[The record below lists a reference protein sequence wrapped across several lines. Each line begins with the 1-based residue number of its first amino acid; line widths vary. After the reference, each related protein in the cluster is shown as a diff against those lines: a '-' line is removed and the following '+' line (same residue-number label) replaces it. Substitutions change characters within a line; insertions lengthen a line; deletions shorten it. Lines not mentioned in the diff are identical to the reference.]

1 MFKFVILFACI
12 AAVAVA
18 APATERDEVR
28 EVVAILKSEIN
39 KNDDGSYQLSYE
51 GGDGTTRDE
60 KAVVMNAGTEDEA
73 LEVKGSYKYIDADG
87 QEVEVFYTAGV
98 NGFVPYGKTINE
110 EISAVA
116 EAAKDLPKEE
126 TFAKVEKKQK

>member
-12 AAVAVA
+12 AAIAVA
-18 APATERDEVR
+18 APATEREDR
-28 EVVAILKSEIN
+28 EVVEILKSEIN

-60 KAVVMNAGTEDEA
+60 TAVVMNAGTEDEA
-73 LEVKGSYKYIDADG
+73 LEVKGSYKYINEDG
-87 QEVEVFYTAGV
+87 EEVEVFYTAGV
-98 NGFVPYGKTINE
+98 NGFVPYGKTINK

-126 TFAKVEKKQK
+126 PYVKVDKKHE